1 MNTTNTFHVAE
12 TLNQLIARED
22 LSSNSMHAF
31 MTALMSGALTAPA
44 AAALLTALRAKGETL
59 DEIVTAARV
68 MRDFSNRVDVRDNSK
83 FLDIVGTGGD
93 GASTFNISTT
103 CLFVVAAAGV
113 QVAKHGNRS
122 VSSKSGSADALEVLG
137 VNLILTPDQV
147 AQCIEATGI
156 GFMFAPNHHPAM
168 RHVAPIR
175 RELGVRTIF
184 NILGPLT
191 NPANAAHTL
200 MGVFSPELTR
210 TMAMAMRELGAQHVL
225 VVHSDDGM
233 DEVSLAAP
241 TQVCEL
247 KHGELIEYTITP
259 EQLGLT
265 PTPLSALTVQNPEE
279 SKAMLLAALNNQTGA
294 ARDIVILNS
303 GVALYTAQHV
313 DSIEAGIAL
322 ARETIQSGAAR
333 AKVDEFARYTQTFA
347 LAT

>member
-1 MNTTNTFHVAE
+1 MTFNVAQ
-12 TLNQLIARED
+12 TLNQLISREN
-22 LSSNSMHAF
+22 LANETTRAF
-31 MTALMSGALTAPA
+31 MTALMSGELTAPA

-68 MRDFSNRVDVRDNSK
+68 MREFSNRVEVADNSR
-83 FLDIVGTGGD
+83 FIDIVGTGGD

-103 CLFVVAAAGV
+103 CLFVVAAAGA

-122 VSSKSGSADALEVLG
+122 VSSKSGSADALEALG
-137 VNLILTPDQV
+137 VNLILTPPQV

-175 RELGVRTIF
+175 RELGIRTVF

-200 MGVFSPELTR
+200 MGVFAPELTR

-233 DEVSLAAP
+233 DEISIAAP

-247 KHGELIEYTITP
+247 KNSELTEYVLTP
-259 EQLGLT
+259 EQFGIERA
-265 PTPLSALTVQNPEE
+265 PLSALQVGNPEE
-279 SKAMLLAALNNQTGA
+279 SKAMLLSALNNQAGA
-294 ARDIVILNS
+294 ARDIVILNA

-313 DSIEAGIAL
+313 DNIDAGITL
-322 ARETIQSGAAR
+322 AREVIASGAAR
-333 AKVDEFARYTQTFA
+333 AKVDEFAQFTQTFKA
-347 LAT
+347 AS